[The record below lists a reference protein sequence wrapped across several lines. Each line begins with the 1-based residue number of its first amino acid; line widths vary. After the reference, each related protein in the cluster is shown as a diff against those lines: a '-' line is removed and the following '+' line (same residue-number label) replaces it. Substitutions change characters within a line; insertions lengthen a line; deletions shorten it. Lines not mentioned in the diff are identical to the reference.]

1 MNNPDEDPE
10 APQSPTS
17 KRKRDLYLLMQAR
30 KPKKNKLILFPRNTL
45 SELLGGSEA
54 SKLNAAQST
63 QASQFII
70 PEDAYSIIRRVLSEV
85 TNMVNSITENQVPR
99 TQLSKMVEKLA
110 TEAFP
115 DRANPVQQSAWD
127 QYIRVAN
134 EVIGQVMQNCHKI
147 IMEVKLL
154 CDFCAH
160 WYFSVLLLVFYV
172 GVIGM

>member
-1 MNNPDEDPE
+1 MV
-10 APQSPTS
+10 
-17 KRKRDLYLLMQAR
+17 K
-30 KPKKNKLILFPRNTL
+30 
-45 SELLGGSEA
+45 
-54 SKLNAAQST
+54 
-63 QASQFII
+63 
-70 PEDAYSIIRRVLSEV
+70 SIAD
-85 TNMVNSITENQVPR
+85 NQVPR
-99 TQLSKMVEKLA
+99 TQLSKMLEKLA

-115 DRANPVQQSAWD
+115 DRADPVQQSAWD